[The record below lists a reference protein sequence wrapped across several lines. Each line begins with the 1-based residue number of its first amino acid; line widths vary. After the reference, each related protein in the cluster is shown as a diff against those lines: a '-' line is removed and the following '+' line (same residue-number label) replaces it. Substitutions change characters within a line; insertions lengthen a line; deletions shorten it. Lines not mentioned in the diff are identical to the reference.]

1 MRLDKA
7 LSLGLR
13 DILSKDVMSF
23 VLKIGLGSIVA
34 WVGVLYFYW
43 SELLSIVASYLSFI
57 PWEWLKTTG
66 ATVATFIVAYMFII
80 MTISIL
86 TSLYS
91 ETLLKALAKKH
102 YGVEANGNPSI
113 MGSLVVNI
121 KANLLFMVLF
131 VLFFWLIF
139 IPIIGQLFM
148 LYLWSIQLKKPTV
161 YDVGALFIDD
171 KELLKRKAKKA
182 RLLSVIPSAFNY
194 IPLLNIFAPL
204 YSQILFLHHI
214 LAD

>member
-1 MRLDKA
+1 MRLDKT

-91 ETLLKALAKKH
+91 ETLLKALAKKT
-102 YGVEANGNPSI
+102 
-113 MGSLVVNI
+113 L
-121 KANLLFMVLF
+121 
-131 VLFFWLIF
+131 
-139 IPIIGQLFM
+139 
-148 LYLWSIQLKKPTV
+148 
-161 YDVGALFIDD
+161 
-171 KELLKRKAKKA
+171 R
-182 RLLSVIPSAFNY
+182 R
-194 IPLLNIFAPL
+194 
-204 YSQILFLHHI
+204 
-214 LAD
+214 